1 MHRAAGLLLAVLLLL
16 AGAHVPTG
24 AFAADEKAGGKA
36 GVFVLG
42 VDGMDPVVLQRL
54 MDEGKM
60 PTFAKLAAEG
70 SFQPLGTANP
80 PQSPVAWSTFV
91 TGMNPG
97 GHGVFDF
104 VHRDPKTYMPISSA
118 TLPGARSLRPTMVIG
133 TSVTRPTAANAS
145 PGL

>member
-1 MHRAAGLLLAVLLLL
+1 MRRAAGLLLAVLLLVGRPRTL
-16 AGAHVPTG
+16 PGAL
-24 AFAADEKAGGKA
+24 AADAQPDGKT

-54 MDEGKM
+54 MDEGKL
-60 PTFAKLAAEG
+60 PNFAKFAARG

-97 GHGVFDF
+97 GHGVYDF

-118 TLPGARSLRPTMVIG
+118 TLPTY
-133 TSVTRPTAANAS
+133 
-145 PGL
+145 PGSA